1 MFLALF
7 DIHVFSQCGLWMFSD
22 LKLLKTIS
30 RPEFLPANCSSLVM
44 GLAWGVEPGA
54 GGMIWGTILLA
65 GLVLAVLTFVS
76 VIGAQLNTL
85 SDRELDSKET
95 RKQYLVRALDALG
108 QSKLKRILILELL
121 LSLPFAVALV
131 SLQPKPILVVL
142 WIFGHLIA
150 YAYSFAPIRLKSRSW
165 LAMLSLLLVL
175 SILPVSFVY
184 LTFTSEVMP
193 LFLLFLVGEALHVYA
208 VIVPTETRDYW
219 IDKTNGVETMTVWLG
234 LVKASTL
241 AIVLLVTGG
250 IFMGAAFA
258 LAIITQFPFLAV
270 SLLVLLVAD
279 IIILRSYRTL
289 YKLSR
294 QYSTSGDDSTAE
306 RIVELSAQNPKW
318 INLAQLS
325 ILVLAVALLVAKF
338 IG

>member
-1 MFLALF
+1 ML
-7 DIHVFSQCGLWMFSD
+7 SD

-30 RPEFLPANCSSLVM
+30 RPEFLPANLSSLAM
-44 GLAWGVEPGA
+44 GLAWGVEPSA
-54 GGMIWGTILLA
+54 GDATWRTVLLA

-76 VIGAQLNTL
+76 AIGAQLNTL
-85 SDRELDSKET
+85 SDHELDSKEP
-95 RKQYLVRALDALG
+95 RKEYLVKTLDALG
-108 QSKLKRILILELL
+108 QSKLKRILILELVF
-121 LSLPFAVALV
+121 SLPFFIALV
-131 SLQPKPILVVL
+131 SLQPKPILVLL

-150 YAYSFAPIRLKSRSW
+150 YVYSFAPIRLKSRSW

-184 LTFTSEVMP
+184 LTFSNEVMP
-193 LFLLFLVGEALHVYA
+193 LFLLFLVGEAMHVYA

-234 LVKASTL
+234 LVKASAL
-241 AIVLLVTGG
+241 AIVLLIVGG
-250 IFMGAAFA
+250 VFMGAAFA
-258 LAIITQFPFLAV
+258 LAILTRFPFLVV
-270 SLLVLLVAD
+270 SLFVLLVAD

-294 QYSTSGDDSTAE
+294 QYSSSGDASTQE

-325 ILVLAVALLVAKF
+325 ILVLAIALLVAKF
-338 IG
+338 IV

>member
-1 MFLALF
+1 
-7 DIHVFSQCGLWMFSD
+7 
-22 LKLLKTIS
+22 
-30 RPEFLPANCSSLVM
+30 
-44 GLAWGVEPGA
+44 
-54 GGMIWGTILLA
+54 MIWGTILLA

-131 SLQPKPILVVL
+131 SLQPKPILVLL

-338 IG
+338 VG

>member
-1 MFLALF
+1 ML
-7 DIHVFSQCGLWMFSD
+7 SD
-22 LKLLKTIS
+22 LKLLKTVS

-44 GLAWGVEPGA
+44 GVAWSVEPTV
-54 GGMIWGTILLA
+54 GGTVLETVFLA
-65 GLVLAVLTFVS
+65 ALVLAVLTFVS

-95 RKQYLVRALDALG
+95 RKEYLVRALDSLG

-121 LSLPFAVALV
+121 LSLPFLVALI
-131 SLQPKPILVVL
+131 SFQPKSILVLL
-142 WIFGHLIA
+142 WIFGHFLA
-150 YAYSFAPIRLKSRSW
+150 YAYSVAPIRLKSRSW

-184 LTFTSEVMP
+184 LTFSSEVMP

-234 LVKASTL
+234 LVKASAF
-241 AIVLLVTGG
+241 AIVLLSAGG

-258 LAIITQFPFLAV
+258 LAMLTRFPVLAV

-279 IIILRSYRTL
+279 IIILRNYRTL

-294 QYSTSGDDSTAE
+294 QYSSSRDDSTAE
-306 RIVELSAQNPKW
+306 KIIELSAQNPKW

-325 ILVLAVALLVAKF
+325 ILVLAIALLAAKF
-338 IG
+338 LA

>member
-1 MFLALF
+1 M
-7 DIHVFSQCGLWMFSD
+7 FSQCGLWMFSD

-44 GLAWGVEPGA
+44 GLAWSIEPSA
-54 GGMIWGTILLA
+54 GGAIWGTVLLA
-65 GLVLAVLTFVS
+65 VLVLAVLTFVS

-85 SDRELDSKET
+85 SDRELDSKEA
-95 RKQYLVRALDALG
+95 RKGYLVRALDALG
-108 QSKLKRILILELL
+108 QGRLKRILILELL
-121 LSLPFAVALV
+121 LSLPFLIALA
-131 SLQPKPILVVL
+131 SLQPKPILVLL

-150 YAYSFAPIRLKSRSW
+150 YAYSVAPIRLKSRSW

-175 SILPVSFVY
+175 SVLPVSFVY
-184 LTFTSEVMP
+184 LAFTSEVMP
-193 LFLLFLVGEALHVYA
+193 LFLLFLVGEAMHVYA

-219 IDKTNGVETMTVWLG
+219 IDKANGVKTMTVWLG
-234 LVKASTL
+234 LVKASAF
-241 AIVLLVTGG
+241 AIVLISAGG
-250 IFMGAAFA
+250 IMMGAAFA
-258 LAIITQFPFLAV
+258 LAILTQFPFLAV

-279 IIILRSYRTL
+279 IIILGNYRTL

-294 QYSTSGDDSTAE
+294 QYSSSGDDSTAK
-306 RIVELSAQNPKW
+306 RIVELSARNPTW

-325 ILVLAVALLVAKF
+325 ILVLAVALLAAKF

>member
-1 MFLALF
+1 MLN
-7 DIHVFSQCGLWMFSD
+7 D

-30 RPEFLPANCSSLVM
+30 RPEFLPANLSSLAM
-44 GLAWGVEPGA
+44 GLAWGIAPGA
-54 GGMIWGTILLA
+54 GDATWRVVLFV

-76 VIGAQLNTL
+76 AIGAQLNTL
-85 SDRELDSKET
+85 SDRELDSKEA

-108 QSKLKRILILELL
+108 QGKLKRVLILELI
-121 LSLPFAVALV
+121 LSLPFLIALI
-131 SLQPKPILVVL
+131 SFKPKSALLLL
-142 WIFGHLIA
+142 WILGHFLA
-150 YAYSFAPIRLKSRSW
+150 YAYSFPPIRLKSRSW
-165 LAMLSLLLVL
+165 LAMVSLLLVL

-184 LTFTSEVMP
+184 LTFSSEVMP
-193 LFLLFLVGEALHVYA
+193 LFLLFLVGEAMHVYA

-234 LVKASTL
+234 LVKASAL
-241 AIVLLVTGG
+241 AIVLLIAGG

-258 LAIITQFPFLAV
+258 LAILTKFPFLVA

-294 QYSTSGDDSTAE
+294 QYSSSGDASTAE
-306 RIVELSAQNPKW
+306 KIVELSAQNPKW